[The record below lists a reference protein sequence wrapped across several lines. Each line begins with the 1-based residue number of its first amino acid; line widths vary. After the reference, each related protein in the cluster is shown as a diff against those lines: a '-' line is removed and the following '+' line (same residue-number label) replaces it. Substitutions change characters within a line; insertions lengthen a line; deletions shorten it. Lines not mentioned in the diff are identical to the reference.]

1 MNRRRMILL
10 VVAMTAL
17 ALPCSAAD
25 YRMERLIPPDARI
38 DVPTGAQVDFKAL
51 FSLLFGYGWH
61 EAEWW
66 VDGERVLVDPVLG
79 QHEGVTL
86 FACEWQDCGQ
96 HEVKVRAKYDSI
108 PFWIHKWTDYLTWTI
123 NVFDPEAY
131 TMNRVNPSRES
142 CSLAL
147 GSGPCWFTAS
157 FGGLFSP
164 ARWTE
169 ARWYVDGALEQTE
182 ALSGQTA
189 QTRLDWGRDTPG
201 TVEIKVHA
209 RRSVRGESVWTDYL
223 TWTVNVYDKL
233 ARVSPPSPVTVYLGG
248 TQEFTVLAMFPEVNS
263 CAVDWLLDTI
273 QHHTVFLHSNEGPSG
288 TASWSH
294 TFDNSGTYSVL
305 ARMAFPGHD
314 HVVWTVNVIAKRTLT
329 VSSTAGGAVTSPG
342 EGVFEYGEGT
352 EVALEATPDSGYH
365 FTHWSGSV
373 SSTSNPL
380 HVTVDNDYNVT
391 ANFAADTVTYTLT
404 ISSGAGGA
412 VTSPGEGAFEYAEGT
427 EVMLEATPDE
437 GYHFTHWSGSVSST
451 SNPLHLTVD
460 NDYNV
465 TANFVADAA
474 TYTLTISSSA
484 GGTVTSP
491 GEGAFGYDERT
502 EVTLEATPDDGYY
515 FTHWSGNVSSTSN
528 PLQLTMDNDYNVTA
542 NFVLA
547 TTALY
552 VDDDAPGDPG
562 PADSGVSDPQE
573 DGTPEH
579 PFDRIQEGVDA
590 ADEGSSVIVLA
601 GTYLESIDLRGLA
614 IRLSSADGPEATII
628 NGGGAFHVVQ
638 CVSGEGPDTVIEGF
652 SITGGSA
659 NGPAPDDLGGGM
671 VNLDSRPTVNN
682 CILSGN
688 LATLGGAGMGNLN
701 SSPVVTNCLF
711 NGNVTVA
718 GIGAGMLNMGG
729 CRPVLTNCTFV
740 GNAATSGHA
749 LACDSAGRSRPNNV
763 IITNCILWNGGDE
776 IRCYDSSV
784 LTVAY
789 SDVQG
794 TWPGAGNIAADPVF
808 TLPSVGSWRLWTG
821 SPCIDAGDK
830 TLSMGP
836 SGVWRPAA
844 GTIGGALEFDGVDDC
859 LLSHA
864 MAGTLNGADALTV
877 ALWVKSDVTGT
888 DRGFIHFE
896 DPHGTDDRG
905 MRYDAS
911 GVDGHGTNLIKIGLT
926 CNARSGRQRGRQ
938 QLESSSGV
946 QTTAWQHLAMTWSR
960 GEALKLYINGVLDTP
975 TFNDPG
981 LVGILTGYRKLLIG
995 RGGKYGDPSTDATGW
1010 DGLIDDVAV
1019 FRRALSAAEVVRL
1032 RDQGGASFVGDAGLE
1047 GLWELDEWCGCVAC
1061 DSSGYGRDGWLTS
1074 LPATDL
1080 DGKTRVLD
1088 GDDDGIE
1095 AVDMGA
1101 YEWEAPPPA
1110 SGGR

>member
-10 VVAMTAL
+10 VATMIVLAVTTTAN
-17 ALPCSAAD
+17 AW
-25 YRMERLIPPDARI
+25 EKRI
-38 DVPTGAQVDFKAL
+38 FPHTSPVSLYTGVGISF
-51 FSLLFGYGWH
+51 
-61 EAEWW
+61 EAE
-66 VDGERVLVDPVLG
+66 
-79 QHEGVTL
+79 
-86 FACEWQDCGQ
+86 
-96 HEVKVRAKYDSI
+96 
-108 PFWIHKWTDYLTWTI
+108 
-123 NVFDPEAY
+123 
-131 TMNRVNPSRES
+131 
-142 CSLAL
+142 
-147 GSGPCWFTAS
+147 
-157 FGGLFSP
+157 FGGLTWP
-164 ARWTE
+164 ANWDY
-169 ARWYVDGALEQTE
+169 AKWYVDGALEDTQTIG
-182 ALSGQTA
+182 GQTA
-189 QTRLDWGRDTPG
+189 TSSFVCGWLTSG
-201 TVEIKVHA
+201 THEVKVHA
-209 RRSVRGESVWTDYL
+209 QWNTLGVPFWTEYVC
-223 TWTVNVYDKL
+223 WTVNVEGHHPS
-233 ARVSPPSPVTVYLGG
+233 ASRVSPDSPVTVSEGD
-248 TQEFTVLAMFPEVNS
+248 TQAF
-263 CAVDWLLDTI
+263 
-273 QHHTVFLHSNEGPSG
+273 
-288 TASWSH
+288 TASATDPMGNKDIRRVTWYLDDEWYFRQACPDFPGEHTWSH
-294 TFDNSGTYSVL
+294 TFDTPGEYTVEAVFTDCFHYSS
-305 ARMAFPGHD
+305 APGEA
-314 HVVWTVNVIAKRTLT
+314 VWTVNVIAKRTLT
-329 VSSTAGGAVTSPG
+329 VSSTAGGSVTSPG
-342 EGVFEYGEGT
+342 EGVFEYDEGT
-352 EVALEATPDSGYH
+352 EVTVEATPDQGYH
-365 FTHWSGSV
+365 FTHWSGSIY
-373 SSTSNPL
+373 STSNPL
-380 HVTVDNDYNVT
+380 YVTIDNDHDAT
-391 ANFAADTVTYTLT
+391 ANF
-404 ISSGAGGA
+404 
-412 VTSPGEGAFEYAEGT
+412 
-427 EVMLEATPDE
+427 
-437 GYHFTHWSGSVSST
+437 GSDV
-451 SNPLHLTVD
+451 
-460 NDYNV
+460 
-465 TANFVADAA
+465 
-474 TYTLTISSSA
+474 
-484 GGTVTSP
+484 
-491 GEGAFGYDERT
+491 
-502 EVTLEATPDDGYY
+502 
-515 FTHWSGNVSSTSN
+515 
-528 PLQLTMDNDYNVTA
+528 
-542 NFVLA
+542 
-547 TTALY
+547 TALY

-562 PADSGVSDPQE
+562 PGDPGVSDPQE
-573 DGTPEH
+573 DGTAEH
-579 PFDRIQEGVDA
+579 PFDRIQEGIDA
-590 ADEGSSVIVLA
+590 AVESDCVTVLA

-614 IRLSSADGPEATII
+614 IRLCSADGPEATII

-652 SITGGSA
+652 SITGGNA

-836 SGVWRPAA
+836 SGVWRPVA

-896 DPHGTDDRG
+896 DPHGTDDRQ

-926 CNARSGRQRGRQ
+926 CNARSGRHRGRQ